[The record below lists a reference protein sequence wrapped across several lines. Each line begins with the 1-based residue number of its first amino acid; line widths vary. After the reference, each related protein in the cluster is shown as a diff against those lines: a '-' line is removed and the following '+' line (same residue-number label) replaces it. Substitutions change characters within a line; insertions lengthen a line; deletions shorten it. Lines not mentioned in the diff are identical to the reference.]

1 MPLLI
6 PAFLRTPSRDRA
18 ARRGSDPLR
27 RRPYGAA
34 YSFARGT
41 GHDGVNTL
49 LSPLLGLG
57 GWEAYALVGALCF
70 GEAALFVGFVL
81 PGETAVVFGGV
92 LASEHHVSLSW
103 ICTLVVVCAIVGDS
117 VGYEVGRRF
126 GPVLLSHRPLKDHP
140 GVERT
145 RDFLQRRGAYAV
157 FVGRFAAVFRALIPG
172 VAGASEVRYRTFLAA
187 NATGGL
193 IWGTAYTLAGYAVG
207 KSYEKVLTW
216 GGRASTAIIVVV
228 AVGVIA
234 AVIVHRWRKRV
245 TRSEGRNS
253 PDHNG

>member
-1 MPLLI
+1 
-6 PAFLRTPSRDRA
+6 
-18 ARRGSDPLR
+18 
-27 RRPYGAA
+27 
-34 YSFARGT
+34 
-41 GHDGVNTL
+41 VNTL

-103 ICTLVVVCAIVGDS
+103 ICTLVVLCAIVGDS

-126 GPVLLSHRPLKDHP
+126 GPVLLSHRPLKGHP

-145 RDFLQRRGAYAV
+145 RDFLRRRGAYAV
-157 FVGRFAAVFRALIPG
+157 FIGRFAAVFRALVPG

-187 NATGGL
+187 NAAGGL
-193 IWGTAYTLAGYAVG
+193 IWGIAYTLAGYAVG
-207 KSYEKVLTW
+207 KSYQKVLTW
-216 GGRASTAIIVVV
+216 GGRTSMAIIIVVV
-228 AVGVIA
+228 VAVVA
-234 AVIVHRWRKRV
+234 ALVVRRRRRHVADPLQEK
-245 TRSEGRNS
+245 
-253 PDHNG
+253 NGD

>member
-1 MPLLI
+1 M
-6 PAFLRTPSRDRA
+6 F
-18 ARRGSDPLR
+18 RRGR
-27 RRPYGAA
+27 A
-34 YSFARGT
+34 
-41 GHDGVNTL
+41 
-49 LSPLLGLG
+49 
-57 GWEAYALVGALCF
+57 
-70 GEAALFVGFVL
+70 FVGFVL

-103 ICTLVVVCAIVGDS
+103 MCTLVVLCAIVGDS

-126 GPVLLSHRPLKDHP
+126 GPVLLSHRPLKDHR

-157 FVGRFAAVFRALIPG
+157 FVGRFAAVFRALVPG

-187 NATGGL
+187 NAAGGL
-193 IWGTAYTLAGYAVG
+193 VWGVAYTLAGYAVG

-228 AVGVIA
+228 AIGLVATYV
-234 AVIVHRWRKRV
+234 VHRRRRRAGV
-245 TRSEGRNS
+245 
-253 PDHNG
+253 

>member
-1 MPLLI
+1 
-6 PAFLRTPSRDRA
+6 
-18 ARRGSDPLR
+18 
-27 RRPYGAA
+27 
-34 YSFARGT
+34 
-41 GHDGVNTL
+41 VNTL
-49 LSPLLGLG
+49 LNPLLGLG

-103 ICTLVVVCAIVGDS
+103 ICTLVVACAIFGDS

-126 GPVLLSHRPLKDHP
+126 GPVLLSHRPLKGHP

-157 FVGRFAAVFRALIPG
+157 FVGRFAAVFRALVPG

-187 NATGGL
+187 NAAGGL

-207 KSYEKVLTW
+207 KSYQKVLTW
-216 GGRASTAIIVVV
+216 GGRTSAAIIIAVVV
-228 AVGVIA
+228 
-234 AVIVHRWRKRV
+234 IVVATVVVRRRQHHVADSLREK
-245 TRSEGRNS
+245 
-253 PDHNG
+253 NGD